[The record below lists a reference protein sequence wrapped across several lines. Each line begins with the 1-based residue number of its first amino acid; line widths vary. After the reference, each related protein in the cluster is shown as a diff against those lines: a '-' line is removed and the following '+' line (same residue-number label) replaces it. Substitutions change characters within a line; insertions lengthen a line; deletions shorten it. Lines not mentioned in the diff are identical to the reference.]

1 MNRDFKGVWI
11 PREVYLDNRLNALD
25 KIILVE
31 IDSLDNG
38 EEGCF
43 ASNKYLADFCQCSQT
58 KVSNSISKLIKC
70 GYIETVGFDGRTRN
84 LKSRLTKF
92 NNQPYKIC
100 EADSQ
105 NLQHNNIDNNIDN
118 NIVIKEEQ
126 KTKRFKPPF
135 VEEVYEYCKERNN
148 GIDAQAFVDF
158 YESKNWMVG
167 KNKMKDWKACVRT
180 WERRQKPSVKTT
192 VKTTPNPFGDFPQ
205 REVDNDELERRLL
218 SARR

>member
-105 NLQHNNIDNNIDN
+105 ILQHNNIDNNIDN
-118 NIVIKEEQ
+118 NIIKEKKKKE
-126 KTKRFKPPF
+126 KFKPPTID
-135 VEEVYEYCKERNN
+135 EVRAYCNERNN
-148 GIDAQAFVDF
+148 GIDPESFIDF
-158 YESKNWMVG
+158 YASKGWKVG
-167 KNKMKDWKACVRT
+167 NQSMKDWKACVRT
-180 WERRQKPSVKTT
+180 WERRNKKPVIKNES
-192 VKTTPNPFGDFPQ
+192 FGDFPQ
-205 REVDNDELERRLL
+205 RTIDNDAMERMLL
-218 SARR
+218 SGRY